1 MSISLVNACWI
12 KLVQDSN
19 ISGYQDT
26 SGEALM
32 GVDVRGLAQIL
43 GPGIMLNTRLATYAG
58 VGVGGPA
65 DVLYLARSRDELLAF
80 VTQAHALGIRWRVY
94 GGLTNVLVPDSG
106 LRGLV
111 ILNYMR
117 GYTFTEDYKFTA
129 ESGVNV
135 VKVAREA
142 VQKGFGGLTWAVGLP
157 GTIGGAIVNNAG
169 AFGGAISKRLT
180 HTEVYIPGDGVH
192 IVDNSWFEFN
202 YRYSKLKARTSQALV
217 IESHFQ
223 LKQRDKDILI
233 DKAEEYTQ
241 RRRNTQPAGKT
252 LGSTFKNP
260 EGDYA
265 GRLIEA
271 AGLKGTRSGGF
282 MISEKHA
289 NFFINTGEGKA
300 ADYRALVQ
308 LAQDEVNRQFGIQLE
323 PEIEILAEEP
333 ATLDS

>member
-1 MSISLVNACWI
+1 VNACWI
-12 KLVQDSN
+12 NLLQDN
-19 ISGYQDT
+19 KKVGYQDVR
-26 SGEALM
+26 GEAH
-32 GVDVRGLAQIL
+32 VIADVRELTRIL
-43 GPGIMLNTRLATYAG
+43 GPRAMTNTSLATYAG

-65 DVLYLARSRDELLAF
+65 DVLYLARSRDELLGA
-80 VTQAHALGIRWRVY
+80 VTQAHSLGIRWRVF

-117 GYTFTEDYKFTA
+117 GYTFTEDFKFAA

-142 VQKGFGGLTWAVGLP
+142 VQKGIGGLTWAVGLP
-157 GTIGGAIVNNAG
+157 GTMGGAVVNNAG
-169 AFGGAISKRLT
+169 AFGGAISNRLT
-180 HTEVYIPGDGVH
+180 HAEVYIPGDGVR
-192 IVDNSWFEFN
+192 IVDNSWFEFE
-202 YRYSKLKARTSQALV
+202 YRYSKLKTHASKALV

-223 LKQRDKDILI
+223 LKQRNQHILI
-233 DKAEEYTQ
+233 KKAEEYTQ

-260 EGDYA
+260 EGDFA

-282 MISEKHA
+282 VISDKHA

-308 LAQDEVNRQFGIQLE
+308 LAQDEVSRQFGLQLE

-333 ATLDS
+333 ASLDS